1 MHAHP
6 SDLLRFAREGRLYD
20 LLTAYRPD
28 VHVPHW
34 GQLLDAASR
43 SGRVS
48 VVVWL
53 IRLRA
58 LQGKPCDPVAV
69 LPLDADSRVVEV
81 CRQIREVDEALE
93 YHLLIQEQRRADEAR
108 FRAQLED

>member
-1 MHAHP
+1 MKALYALIRAYHPGVHDAHWRP
-6 SDLLRFAREGRLYD
+6 LLG
-20 LLTAYRPD
+20 
-28 VHVPHW
+28 
-34 GQLLDAASR
+34 AAAR

>member
-1 MHAHP
+1 MLYALIRAYHPGVHDAHWRP
-6 SDLLRFAREGRLYD
+6 LLG
-20 LLTAYRPD
+20 
-28 VHVPHW
+28 
-34 GQLLDAASR
+34 AAAR

-69 LPLDADSRVVEV
+69 LPLDADSRVVAV
-81 CRQIREVDEALE
+81 CRQFREVDVALE
-93 YHLLIQEQRRADEAR
+93 FHLMNKEQRRSDVAMSS
-108 FRAQLED
+108 AQLSY